1 MATKI
6 YEPKKVVC
14 SVGGELISGFASGSF
29 IKVEGKAA
37 GVMMEE
43 AGADGV
49 GAFVV
54 SGNHQYEL
62 TIVLQASSG
71 SNAVLQGI
79 HNKSL
84 NGVPELVEVKIECQS
99 SGSSFFAE
107 ECMILQAPPLDRQH
121 DKLGTNE
128 WKVGALDGK
137 LLHA

>member
-6 YEPKKVVC
+6 YQPKNVVC
-14 SVGGELISGFASGSF
+14 SVDGELISGFASGSF
-29 IKVEGKAA
+29 VKVTPKAD
-37 GVMMEE
+37 GVMMED

-54 SGNHQYEL
+54 SGNRQYEI

-79 HNKSL
+79 HNKTL
-84 NGVPELVEVKIECQS
+84 NGSPALFTIKIECSS
-99 SGSSFFAE
+99 SGSAFFAP
-107 ECMILQAPPLDRQH
+107 ECMITKAPPLDRQH

-128 WKVGALDGK
+128 WVIGALEGA
-137 LLHA
+137 LSHA